1 MYIQRIYLTQQLDTS
16 RGVVVYESALAFH
29 RGQTSKQDEAKEIYL
44 ITSRQMRRL
53 LGATRSEGA
62 AGCKFPCAGACNRS
76 VCSEAIIN
84 GKAAA

>member
-1 MYIQRIYLTQQLDTS
+1 M
-16 RGVVVYESALAFH
+16 VYKSALAFH
-29 RGQTSKQDEAKEIYL
+29 RGQASKQEEAKEIYL

-62 AGCKFPCAGACNRS
+62 AGCEFPCAGAFDRS
-76 VCSEAIIN
+76 VCSEAITN